1 MSRLTLTLLLLTS
14 AAAMRF
20 EEFELA
26 FGKKYSSRER
36 FVRRAH
42 FEQSV
47 QRVAAH
53 NANKQHSWRA
63 GINQFSDLSD
73 EEFKSKVLMRPQK
86 CSATNTVGVPGAG
99 DAHGALRGAS
109 DNKKKTADL
118 PPSIDWRSRGIVSEV
133 KNQGGCGSCW
143 TFSTTGA
150 LEAHLALKAGAWR
163 APRLS
168 EQQLVDCAGAFDTKG
183 CDGGLPS
190 HAFEYIKH
198 AGGLSTE
205 FSYPYH
211 AKDQKCSFN
220 ASASVTAPQSAC
232 CVDSSTRHDA
242 IDAMPSTPLRRR
254 RRAGPTASASGCQ
267 VAPLTLQRATRWL
280 SSTTWRPEGQ

>member
-1 MSRLTLTLLLLTS
+1 MQLILTLLLTS

-20 EEFELA
+20 EDYEVA
-26 FGKKYSSRER
+26 FNKKYSFGER
-36 FVRRAH
+36 MMRRAH
-42 FEQSV
+42 FEQSL
-47 QRVAAH
+47 QRVAVH
-53 NANKQHSWRA
+53 NAGGHSWRA

-73 EEFKSKVLMRPQK
+73 EEFRSKVLMRPQK
-86 CSATNTVGVPGAG
+86 CSATNTVGVPGETT
-99 DAHGALRGAS
+99 HLRGAE
-109 DNKKKTADL
+109 NKKKPADL

-168 EQQLVDCAGAFDTKG
+168 EQQLVDCASAFDTQG

-211 AKDQKCSFN
+211 ARRGVLSAF
-220 ASASVTAPQSAC
+220 ASTASPSTP
-232 CVDSSTRHDA
+232 STRHVRSRRQRTRSA
-242 IDAMPSTPLRRR
+242 RSTPRRRSPLRNRMVSVSECPVAPSTLP
-254 RRAGPTASASGCQ
+254 
-267 VAPLTLQRATRWL
+267 RATRGL
-280 SSTTWRPEGQ
+280 LFTTWPPEGRFR